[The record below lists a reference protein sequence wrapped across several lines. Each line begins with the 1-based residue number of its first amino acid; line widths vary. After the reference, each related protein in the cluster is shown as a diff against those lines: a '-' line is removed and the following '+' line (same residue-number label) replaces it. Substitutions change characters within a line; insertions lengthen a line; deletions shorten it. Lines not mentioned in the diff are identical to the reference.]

1 MECGYS
7 TARIAQL
14 GRQSRGGKMDY
25 SNRRLI
31 PQSLQEG
38 FIGTL
43 SPLVRLLSKWKL
55 SPNSFTVAGVVIT
68 AFGAAAFGMGYIRPA
83 GLLIL
88 AGGVCDTIDGM
99 IARRCGKAS
108 RFGALLDSS
117 VDRYAEFFMFVGIA
131 VYFIQLADYGTSA
144 GAVLALCGSFMVSY
158 TRARA
163 ESLGFDART
172 GIMQRPERIL
182 LIGLG
187 ALIHITVFKL
197 AIWLIAL
204 LANWTA
210 LQRIR
215 YAYKQDPAASK
226 DGVGLDP

>member
-1 MECGYS
+1 
-7 TARIAQL
+7 
-14 GRQSRGGKMDY
+14 MDY
-25 SNRRLI
+25 SFRRLI
-31 PQSLQEG
+31 PQRLQEG
-38 FIGTL
+38 FIGIL

-55 SPNSFTVAGVVIT
+55 SPNSFTVAGMVIT
-68 AFGAAAFGMGYIRPA
+68 AFGAAAFGIGYIRPA

-99 IARRCGKAS
+99 IARKCGKAS

-117 VDRYAEFFMFVGIA
+117 VDRYAEFCMFVGIA
-131 VYFIQLADYGTSA
+131 AYFIHRADYATSA

-163 ESLGFDART
+163 ESLGFEARI
-172 GIMQRPERIL
+172 GIMQRPERVL

-187 ALIHITVFKL
+187 ALIHITLFKL

-215 YAYKQDPAASK
+215 YAYKQDPAAFK
-226 DGVGLDP
+226 EGVVLDP

>member
-1 MECGYS
+1 MRIFDLYDRS
-7 TARIAQL
+7 TWTPVT
-14 GRQSRGGKMDY
+14 GGKMDY
-25 SNRRLI
+25 YSRRLI

-38 FIGTL
+38 FIGIL
-43 SPLVRLLSKWKL
+43 SPLVTLLSKWKL
-55 SPNSFTVAGVVIT
+55 SPNSLTVAGVVIT
-68 AFGAAAFGMGYIRPA
+68 AFGAAAFGMGFIRPA

-88 AGGVCDTIDGM
+88 TGGICDTIDGM
-99 IARRCGKAS
+99 IARLGGKAS

-117 VDRYAEFFMFVGIA
+117 VDRYAEFCMFVGIA
-131 VYFIQLADYGTSA
+131 AYFIHRADYGTSA

-163 ESLGFDART
+163 ESLGFEARI

-187 ALIHITVFKL
+187 ALIHIAVFKL
-197 AIWLIAL
+197 AIWLVAL

-215 YAYKQDPAASK
+215 YAYKQDSAAFK
-226 DGVGLDP
+226 EDVVLDP